1 MAGILWGEGELKGV
15 ECTGVYAG
23 ELREDMIDT
32 LRRVRKPFI
41 DVLIPKIHGEGAL
54 DYPLTYV
61 NPYGMCLPLRRGD
74 KVWVRFEQDNTLY
87 PVLHKLRSP
96 LGEAGG
102 GEAGGEEGG
111 AANGNHF
118 MDDFVFPELKGE
130 VGFGWPPQAPLK
142 QVLKI
147 GPDHW
152 LVSSDYYSVWR
163 KGETC
168 FILDASGHY
177 LYGEQ
182 LAFSSIEGCW
192 LWVKDKFLMATPGD
206 GVAVEISEVV
216 KVQVREGSFFHMDEN
231 VEALARDGATVV
243 LREKVQIGNGSQ
255 QMSALMDAFID
266 LMDAFVGIADGMSA
280 DVLGIQ
286 TVGSPAAHAINPS
299 QISSWVGHI
308 ADLARLSAQLAQLK
322 ADFGQLLEG

>member
-1 MAGILWGEGELKGV
+1 MAGILWGEGSLAGV
-15 ECTGVYAG
+15 ERTGVWVG

-41 DVLIPKIHGEGAL
+41 DVLIPKIHGDGLL

-61 NPYGMCLPLRRGD
+61 NPYGMCLPLRKGD

-87 PVLHKLRSP
+87 PVLHKLYDP
-96 LGEAGG
+96 LDG
-102 GEAGGEEGG
+102 GEAGDGEGG
-111 AANGNHF
+111 EAANGNHF
-118 MDDFVFPELKGE
+118 MGDFVFPELKEGVQFE
-130 VGFGWPPQAPLK
+130 WPEQAPLK

-192 LWVKDKFLMATPGD
+192 LWVKDRFLMATPGD
-206 GVAVEISEVV
+206 GAQVEISDIV
-216 KVQVREGSFFHMDEN
+216 KVRVKE
-231 VEALARDGATVV
+231 GATVK
-243 LREKVQIGNGSQ
+243 LASKVTIGNNSQ
-255 QMSALMDAFID
+255 QMSALMDTFID
-266 LMDAFVGIADGMSA
+266 LIDAFVGIADGMA
-280 DVLGIQ
+280 TDVLGIQ
-286 TVGSPAAHAINPS
+286 TAGSPAAHALNPA
-299 QISSWVGHI
+299 QIPNWVGHI
-308 ADLARLSAQLAQLK
+308 ADLAALGAQLGHLK
-322 ADFGQLLEG
+322 TNFGQLLEG